1 MFKDEFC
8 TSEPLGCVILRGA
21 STNPLFLTC
30 RLLFCLYRNG
40 VHYLAIAIEQGEE
53 DALRIDLH
61 AECTYGVLA
70 FCPAVLNKVLVGA
83 QSGNGASA
91 RVVGRRRLKIYSSC

>member
-1 MFKDEFC
+1 MLKDEFC

-21 STNPLFLTC
+21 STNPLFQTF

-40 VHYLAIAIEQGEE
+40 VHYLAVAIEQGEE

-61 AECTYGVLA
+61 AECAYSVLA
-70 FCPAVLNKVLVGA
+70 FCPAALDEFLIA
-83 QSGNGASA
+83 LQSGSGAAA
-91 RVVGRRRLKIYSSC
+91 RVVGRWRLQIYSSC